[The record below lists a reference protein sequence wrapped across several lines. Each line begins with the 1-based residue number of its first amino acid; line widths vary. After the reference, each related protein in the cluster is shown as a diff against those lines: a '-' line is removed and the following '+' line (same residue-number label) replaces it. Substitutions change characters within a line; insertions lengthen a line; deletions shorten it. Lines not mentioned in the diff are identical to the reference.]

1 MNRLAAQRRIFQMS
15 KAWNQELEQ
24 ELNNLER
31 PLAKHQESPENQEV
45 DVWLTAEQ
53 KVHEENI

>member
-24 ELNNLER
+24 ELDNLER
-31 PLAKHQESPENQEV
+31 PRAKHQETPEKVEV

>member
-24 ELNNLER
+24 ELDNLER
-31 PLAKHQESPENQEV
+31 PQAKHQENPEKVEV

>member
-1 MNRLAAQRRIFQMS
+1 MNRLAAQRRVFEMS
-15 KAWNQELEQ
+15 KALNQELET

-31 PLAKHQESPENQEV
+31 PWAKHQENPENLEV

-53 KVHEENI
+53 KEHEENI